1 MSNEIIKRH
10 NFDAAKERIKNYSQQ
25 RVAELK
31 IDSVSYCGTSF
42 FGDLFGTDHNVTGSE
57 FNSRIK
63 AIREYLIMLN
73 DRNNNNIKEFREVYN
88 ALESLDKEYI
98 AGILISIESV
108 KETNSSLK
116 EKQKQ
121 IDGLVE
127 KLQVL
132 TDSHNK
138 TIEDHSKLIKNNNII
153 MKSFIDFREKVKS
166 SLYDDGEI
174 LNLKLINKE
183 VNKQKDYINSLDI
196 ILSDIL
202 KNNHLKDIDEI
213 WNYYVTSYNQI
224 GIIKTQIS
232 SIEAMI
238 LELDNKISKTIE
250 EFNTLNNTFYNQVG
264 IIKNQIS
271 SIEAM
276 ILELDNK
283 INKTIEEFNILN
295 NTFDDKQEQFNEIM
309 QNKEKEYDSK
319 IRRANIIAGLSLL
332 LAIISIGL
340 NYI

>member
-42 FGDLFGTDHNVTGSE
+42 LGDLFGTDHNVTGSE

-132 TDSHNK
+132 ADSHNK
-138 TIEDHSKLIKNNNII
+138 TIEGHSKLIKNNNI
-153 MKSFIDFREKVKS
+153 
-166 SLYDDGEI
+166 DGEI

-213 WNYYVTSYNQI
+213 WNYYVTS
-224 GIIKTQIS
+224 
-232 SIEAMI
+232 
-238 LELDNKISKTIE
+238 
-250 EFNTLNNTFYNQVG
+250 YNQVG

>member
-1 MSNEIIKRH
+1 MSNLVIKKH
-10 NFDAAKERIKNYSQQ
+10 DFNIAKERIQKYSQQ
-25 RVAELK
+25 RVDELR
-31 IDSVSYCGTSF
+31 IASVSSRGTSIL
-42 FGDLFGTDHNVTGSE
+42 GNWLGTQHNVTGSE
-57 FNSRIK
+57 FNDRIK
-63 AIREYLIMLN
+63 VIMEHLNELNKKANSNIREFGEI
-73 DRNNNNIKEFREVYN
+73 YN
-88 ALESLDKEYI
+88 ALEALDSEYI
-98 AGILISIESV
+98 ASILSNIKAIE
-108 KETNSSLK
+108 ETNNDLKDKQEQINEIVKRLKKLSNDHQQEIEKHAETINLIMHSL
-116 EKQKQ
+116 
-121 IDGLVE
+121 
-127 KLQVL
+127 
-132 TDSHNK
+132 
-138 TIEDHSKLIKNNNII
+138 IEFSD
-153 MKSFIDFREKVKS
+153 KVKL
-166 SLYDDGEI
+166 SLYDDNGEI

-213 WNYYVTSYNQI
+213 WNYYVTSYNQ
-224 GIIKTQIS
+224 
-232 SIEAMI
+232 
-238 LELDNKISKTIE
+238 
-250 EFNTLNNTFYNQVG
+250 VG

-295 NTFDDKQEQFNEIM
+295 NTFDDKQEQFNEII